1 MSQSAQIATALLGLA
16 ASVAFASGTH
26 HLRNLRHPHAATY
39 ARFHTDNPTPPTAE
53 CEGTCPGLTE
63 HEDDGEGTATCTRCG
78 TPRVAGL
85 GAHLNGAS

>member
-39 ARFHTDNPTPPTAE
+39 ARFHTDNPTPPIAE
-53 CEGTCPGLTE
+53 CEGTCPGVTE
-63 HEDDGEGTATCTRCG
+63 HEDEADEDDSTATCTSCG
-78 TPRVAGL
+78 TPRRSPAPDP
-85 GAHLNGAS
+85 S